1 MKRFLFYALLLIA
14 AATSCKKDELVT
26 FSTDLAINNRI
37 IRVADSA
44 GSTRVLVYA
53 DESWKVSTEGDA
65 SWVKLDKEGSTG
77 NGEFLATVQGN
88 AGNLPRSVKIVISSN
103 NKTDTINLQQRGI
116 VAAINI
122 LDANANGIANGG
134 FMKTAITTNVPFN
147 LMKHEEVY
155 NRGGTGWITG
165 LTINGKDLNF
175 TLSQN
180 LLAES
185 REALIRLS
193 YKDALGTTVKD
204 SILVTQNPKG
214 DYDLAVLKDF
224 AYVKTALAAGVVTED
239 IYIEGVVISDKGNPN
254 MGLNANKVSNK
265 HEIDKTENAITVYL
279 QSMDG
284 KSGFLFRTKTGG
296 DNIYGNGDVVKLWL
310 KGISVRKENNP
321 GRTILE
327 QVQSV
332 NIISKTPG
340 ASPLLPREVY
350 MKDLTDND
358 LYTYVK
364 LKEVEISVPSG
375 SFFNINEGYN
385 FRTDVYPTNIRD
397 VNGNSM
403 YLLTNI
409 DVPYRRD
416 GKRVPQGSGDISG
429 ILVYEQLPRY
439 GNDIGKYAIRHLKRE
454 DIALKENREDGFSTV
469 LVEWSRFKL
478 ENTTG
483 ATEAKNPLTPDIGVG
498 TLKQSEKGS
507 LDFSTNGVSTG
518 TDYNGLIQEASTVKG
533 AIANGAWNS
542 KNWWNDTK
550 GKGASWNIVVSTLGI
565 TTPISL
571 QIEGNSNIGGPR
583 NFIVEWSATG
593 IDAGVWNQVGE
604 YTLEDVVDFTNTL
617 LTQVPGLKAVNFKFP
632 NTASGLTNLYI
643 RLRVK
648 NKIVGTATN
657 PTGGTLAAA
666 GLSRL
671 GHVSI
676 KYNK

>member
-1 MKRFLFYALLLIA
+1 MKRFLFYALLLVA
-14 AATSCKKDELVT
+14 AATSCKKEELVK
-26 FSTDLAINNRI
+26 FSTDLAINNKI

-53 DESWKVSTEGDA
+53 DESWKVRTEGDA
-65 SWVKLDKEGSTG
+65 SWVTLDKEGSTG
-77 NGEFLATVQGN
+77 KGEFLATVQRN
-88 AGNLPRSVKIVISSN
+88 TGNLPRSVKILISSN
-103 NKTDTINLQQRGI
+103 NKTDTVELQQRGI

-122 LDANANGIANGG
+122 LDASANGIANGG
-134 FMKTAITTNVPFN
+134 FMKSAISTNVPFN
-147 LMKHEEVY
+147 LMKHEEIY
-155 NRGGTGWITG
+155 KNGGADWITG

-180 LLAES
+180 LLADS
-185 REALIRLS
+185 REALVRLS

-204 SILVTQNPKG
+204 SILITQNPKG
-214 DYDLAVLKDF
+214 NYDQAVLKDF
-224 AYVKTALAAGVVTED
+224 AYVKTAIAAGTVTED
-239 IYIEGVVISDKGNPN
+239 IYIEGVVVSDKGNPN
-254 MGLNANKVSNK
+254 MGLNANKATNK
-265 HEIDKTENAITVYL
+265 HEVDKTENAITVYI

-284 KSGFLFRTKTGG
+284 KSGFLIRTKTGG

-310 KGISVRKENNP
+310 KGINLRKENNP
-321 GRTILE
+321 GRTILD

-332 NIISKTPG
+332 NIISKTP
-340 ASPLLPREVY
+340 STSILSPREVY

-385 FRTDVYPTNIRD
+385 LRTDVYPTNIRD
-397 VNGNSM
+397 INGNSM
-403 YLLTNI
+403 YMLTNI

-416 GKRVPQGSGDISG
+416 GKLVPQGSGDVTG
-429 ILVYEQLPRY
+429 IIVYEQLPRY
-439 GNDIGKYAIRHLKRE
+439 GGDIGKYAIRHLKRE
-454 DIALKENREDGFSTV
+454 DIALKENREDGFSNV

-478 ENTTG
+478 ENTAG
-483 ATEAKNPLTPDIGVG
+483 ATEAKNPMTPDIGAG
-498 TLKQSEKGS
+498 TLKQSEKGA
-507 LDFSTNGVSTG
+507 LDFSANGISAG
-518 TDYNGLIQEASTVKG
+518 TDYNGLIPEATTVKG
-533 AIANGAWNS
+533 AISNGAWNS

-550 GKGASWNIVVSTLGI
+550 AKGASWNITVSTVGI
-565 TTPISL
+565 TKPISL
-571 QIEGNSNIGGPR
+571 QIEGNSNIGGAR

-593 IDAGVWNQVGE
+593 TDAGAWNQVGE
-604 YTLEDVVDFTNTL
+604 YTLEDVVDYTNTL
-617 LTQVPGLKAVNFKFP
+617 LTQVPGLKVLNFQFP
-632 NTASGLTNLYI
+632 NTALGLTNLYI

-648 NKIVGTATN
+648 NKIVGTATS

-666 GLSRL
+666 AITRL

>member
-1 MKRFLFYALLLIA
+1 MRRFLFYALLLIA

-37 IRVADSA
+37 VRVADSA

-53 DESWKVSTEGDA
+53 DESWKVRTEGDA
-65 SWVKLDKEGSTG
+65 SWVTLDKEGSTG
-77 NGEFLATVQGN
+77 NGEFLATVQRN

-155 NRGGTGWITG
+155 NSGGTGWITG

-224 AYVKTALAAGVVTED
+224 AYVKTALANGVVTED
-239 IYIEGVVISDKGNPN
+239 IYIEGVVVSDKGNPN
-254 MGLNANKVSNK
+254 MGLNANKASNK

-284 KSGFLFRTKTGG
+284 KSGFLIRTKTGG

-310 KGISVRKENNP
+310 KGINLRKENNP

-340 ASPLLPREVY
+340 
-350 MKDLTDND
+350 D
-358 LYTYVK
+358 
-364 LKEVEISVPSG
+364 
-375 SFFNINEGYN
+375 
-385 FRTDVYPTNIRD
+385 
-397 VNGNSM
+397 
-403 YLLTNI
+403 
-409 DVPYRRD
+409 
-416 GKRVPQGSGDISG
+416 
-429 ILVYEQLPRY
+429 
-439 GNDIGKYAIRHLKRE
+439 
-454 DIALKENREDGFSTV
+454 
-469 LVEWSRFKL
+469 
-478 ENTTG
+478 
-483 ATEAKNPLTPDIGVG
+483 
-498 TLKQSEKGS
+498 
-507 LDFSTNGVSTG
+507 
-518 TDYNGLIQEASTVKG
+518 
-533 AIANGAWNS
+533 
-542 KNWWNDTK
+542 
-550 GKGASWNIVVSTLGI
+550 
-565 TTPISL
+565 
-571 QIEGNSNIGGPR
+571 
-583 NFIVEWSATG
+583 
-593 IDAGVWNQVGE
+593 
-604 YTLEDVVDFTNTL
+604 
-617 LTQVPGLKAVNFKFP
+617 
-632 NTASGLTNLYI
+632 
-643 RLRVK
+643 
-648 NKIVGTATN
+648 
-657 PTGGTLAAA
+657 
-666 GLSRL
+666 
-671 GHVSI
+671 
-676 KYNK
+676 